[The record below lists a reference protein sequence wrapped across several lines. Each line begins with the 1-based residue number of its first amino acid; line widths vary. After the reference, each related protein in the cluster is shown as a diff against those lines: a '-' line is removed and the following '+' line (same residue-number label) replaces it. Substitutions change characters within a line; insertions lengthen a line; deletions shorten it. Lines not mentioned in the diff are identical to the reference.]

1 MRARSFPAVM
11 LRAADG
17 IIRWEYAFVY
27 RAGLA
32 DQTGSLELGFRDKTD
47 DFAHGVLQDWK
58 NIPPTVGFKSQ
69 SWKTH
74 SDHKNLFLDGW
85 HPVKNPPPFGD
96 TGEKSVSVGCRFQ
109 CRRREAGG
117 PGWVSMT
124 VFLRVV
130 IGNQL
135 AMGVSAVRLPGSG
148 CAEPSHWE
156 HANEHTI
163 SF

>member
-1 MRARSFPAVM
+1 MRARSFPGVM

-96 TGEKSVSVGCRFQ
+96 TGEKICE
-109 CRRREAGG
+109 C
-117 PGWVSMT
+117 
-124 VFLRVV
+124 
-130 IGNQL
+130 
-135 AMGVSAVRLPGSG
+135 GVSFPM
-148 CAEPSHWE
+148 
-156 HANEHTI
+156 
-163 SF
+163 